1 MERKPVTRDTLF
13 SPYFKSFYIYFL
25 FFSDLKKEEKKHAI
39 SVCKATST
47 KMTLNL

>member
-13 SPYFKSFYIYFL
+13 SLYFKSFYIFFL

-47 KMTLNL
+47 KNTLNL